1 MAAEEGHMGFFIRVL
16 INTLAI
22 YFAAAIVPGIALSGV
37 MAALGSGL
45 VLGLVNA
52 VVRPILIV
60 MTLPFTLLTLGLFL
74 FVLNGLCLWLT
85 SLLVKGFEVH
95 GFWAAVFGSILV
107 SIVSWLLTTTV
118 SDRGQIV
125 VIRHWRGAGPGSMH

>member
-1 MAAEEGHMGFFIRVL
+1 MGFLIRVL
-16 INTLAI
+16 MNALAI
-22 YFAAAIVPGIALSGV
+22 YFAAAIVPGIELSGAL
-37 MAALGSGL
+37 AALGSGL

-52 VVRPILIV
+52 VVRPILIIL
-60 MTLPFTLLTLGLFL
+60 TLPFTLLTLGLFL

-107 SIVSWLLTTTV
+107 SIVSWLLTTSV

-125 VIRHWRGAGPGSMH
+125 VIRHWRGGGPGSMR

>member
-1 MAAEEGHMGFFIRVL
+1 MGFLIRVL
-16 INTLAI
+16 MNALAI
-22 YFAAAIVPGIALSGV
+22 YFAAAIVPGIELSGT

-52 VVRPILIV
+52 VVRPILII

-85 SLLVKGFEVH
+85 SWLVKGFEVH
-95 GFWAAVFGSILV
+95 GFWAAVLGSILV
-107 SIVSWLLTTTV
+107 SVVSWLLTTSV

-125 VIRHWRGAGPGSMH
+125 VIRHWRGAGPGSMR

>member
-1 MAAEEGHMGFFIRVL
+1 MAAEEDHMGFLIRVL
-16 INTLAI
+16 MNALAI
-22 YFAAAIVPGIALSGV
+22 YFAAAIVPGIELSGT

-52 VVRPILIV
+52 VVRPILII

-74 FVLNGLCLWLT
+74 FVLNGFCLWLT
-85 SLLVKGFEVH
+85 SWLVKGFEVH
-95 GFWAAVFGSILV
+95 GFWAAIFGSILV
-107 SIVSWLLTTTV
+107 SVVSWLLTTTV

-125 VIRHWRGAGPGSMH
+125 AIRHWRGVGPGSTH